1 MPTVCLFSGR
11 DSRGKAG
18 DAFAYTCLTQR
29 RNEGVDER
37 GSTSQKQ
44 ASRDTHGK
52 TQMLQIGL
60 ANTSGMI
67 GEQTPDQPISQ

>member
-18 DAFAYTCLTQR
+18 DAFACTCLTQR